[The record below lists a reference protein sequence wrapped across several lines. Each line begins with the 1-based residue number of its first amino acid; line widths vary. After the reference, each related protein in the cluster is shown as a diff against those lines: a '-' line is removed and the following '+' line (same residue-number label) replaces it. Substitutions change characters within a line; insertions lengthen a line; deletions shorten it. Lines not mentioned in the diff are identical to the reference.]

1 MLGYGLDRMGTTA
14 IVMAYLL
21 AVIAA
26 SYFFGFAAA
35 LIVAVGS
42 FLAINFFFIEP
53 RYTFEIANS
62 DSWAALLGFLV
73 VSVVVATLVKRLQKQ
88 TSEAEAARQHAEFAR
103 ELAEQLAGLTE
114 EGALMDAGCRL
125 IHHATNLPAAIAMPD
140 LQAERFTLEYQYP
153 SGKISFDQRAAK
165 WCCKNGRMIGPGTG
179 NWPEGKTWVIPF
191 GRLPGMLPVLVVM
204 KGSVEAEEGEIIF
217 LRGLVDQLATAY
229 QRVFNERRAREAER
243 SAREESIRNSLLA
256 SVSHDMR
263 TPLTAIL
270 GAATALLSQRSRL
283 TEEEQQKLLESVKA
297 EAHYL
302 AKTTENILSL
312 TRLEAADGV
321 CFAPD
326 WQSPEE
332 IVGDV
337 LSRYRTRN
345 LAHELRSRV
354 PPEVPLIKA
363 DAVLLSQALGNLIDN
378 ALAAHRG
385 DEPIWVGVEEDTA
398 GVILYVEDRGSGFP
412 ENFCAD
418 DIRKFQRME
427 GAGKGMGLGLSIVQ
441 AIARLH
447 HAELQISRREGG
459 GARVALAFPAMTAG
473 GGE

>member
-1 MLGYGLDRMGTTA
+1 
-14 IVMAYLL
+14 
-21 AVIAA
+21 
-26 SYFFGFAAA
+26 
-35 LIVAVGS
+35 
-42 FLAINFFFIEP
+42 
-53 RYTFEIANS
+53 
-62 DSWAALLGFLV
+62 
-73 VSVVVATLVKRLQKQ
+73 
-88 TSEAEAARQHAEFAR
+88 
-103 ELAEQLAGLTE
+103 
-114 EGALMDAGCRL
+114 
-125 IHHATNLPAAIAMPD
+125 
-140 LQAERFTLEYQYP
+140 
-153 SGKISFDQRAAK
+153 
-165 WCCKNGRMIGPGTG
+165 
-179 NWPEGKTWVIPF
+179 
-191 GRLPGMLPVLVVM
+191 MLPVLVVM
-204 KGSVEAEEGEIIF
+204 KGSVEAEEDEIIF

-229 QRVFNERRAREAER
+229 QRVLNERRAREAER

-263 TPLTAIL
+263 TPLTAML

-283 TEEEQQKLLESVKA
+283 AEEEQQKLLESIKA
-297 EAHYL
+297 EARYL
-302 AKTTENILSL
+302 ANTTENILSL
-312 TRLEAADGV
+312 TRLEAGDGV

-332 IVGDV
+332 IVGEV

-345 LAHELRSRV
+345 LAYELRSRV

-385 DEPIWVGVEEDTA
+385 DEPIWVGVEDAKA
-398 GVILYVEDRGSGFP
+398 GVILYVEDRGGGFP
-412 ENFCAD
+412 DNFCAD

-459 GARVALAFPAMTAG
+459 GARVALAFPAMAAG